1 MDQRL
6 KQNSVI
12 ATRENLLTTYFIN
25 RCRPLLGTFV
35 ELNLSGD
42 MAEEQLIQISNTAFD
57 EIERVHNSL
66 SFHQPDSA
74 LSQLNKALI
83 KHPKQGITLS
93 EDLNTV
99 LTFAATLY
107 QKTAGYYDISI
118 APTLVAQQY
127 LPNHLL
133 AETFSTP
140 TEFGNFSHITIQDKI
155 IYSELPTFFD
165 LGGIA
170 KGYAVD
176 RAIATLPNNVT
187 GSINAG
193 GDMYMIDW
201 QSQSVKI
208 KYANR
213 SRALKKIIM
222 RNKALATSASYYRHE
237 GSLFLNTKTGHF
249 INSKGSVS
257 VFADCTMI
265 ADALTKVALIM
276 PRKAAKN
283 VLQEF
288 NASATFINRFGLA
301 RQIN

>member
-1 MDQRL
+1 MDKRI
-6 KQNSVI
+6 KQNHALTKRV
-12 ATRENLLTTYFIN
+12 NLLTTYFIN
-25 RCRPLLGTFV
+25 RCRSLLGTFV
-35 ELNLSGD
+35 ELSLSGD
-42 MAEEQLIQISNTAFD
+42 MPEEQLIQISNTAFD
-57 EIERVHNSL
+57 EIERVHHNL
-66 SFHQPDSA
+66 SFHHPDSE
-74 LSQLNKALI
+74 LSQLNSALI
-83 KHPKQGITLS
+83 RHPKQGFTLS
-93 EDLNTV
+93 EDLNTILSLV
-99 LTFAATLY
+99 ARLY
-107 QKTAGYYDISI
+107 QKSAGYYDISI
-118 APTLVAQQY
+118 APTLVAQQR

-133 AETFSTP
+133 AETFITP
-140 TEFGNFSHITIQDKI
+140 AEFGCFSDVTIEDKV
-155 IYSELPTFFD
+155 IYSEQPTFFD

-176 RAIATLPNNVT
+176 RAIATLPDNVT

-213 SRALKKIIM
+213 SRALKKVIM

-237 GSLFLNTKTGHF
+237 GSLFLNTKTGRF

-257 VFADCTMI
+257 VFADSTMI

-276 PRKAAKN
+276 PRKAAKK
-283 VLQEF
+283 VLREF